1 MDNTVPELRR
11 ELSLTHA
18 TVLNMIDMVG
28 IGPFVTLPII
38 LFAIPGKFSLIPWV
52 IGAVLGLVDG
62 LIWAEL
68 GAAWPKAGGSY
79 VFLQKLFKGKA
90 GKAMAFLY
98 IVQTTLHTPLVITS
112 ACLGF
117 INYLRY
123 IVHLNDIQGKLV
135 MIGIIILIVFF
146 LYRKIIDV
154 GKIGIILSIIVVTLL
169 LWTIVTGA
177 MAFDANILA
186 SNSSQPSKLGNLW
199 TIGFWLVAGNY
210 TSKAIYAYLG
220 YYNVCHI
227 GSEIKDPIKNIP
239 KSILLSVIGIAIL
252 YIAMQ
257 FTMAGAV
264 EQKFIINENV
274 PLVSFLFQKVYG
286 ENVAMIA
293 TIMLLAVA
301 ISSLFALLLGYSRI
315 IWAAAKDGM
324 HFKIFAHLHPIKEF
338 PDYALLIFG
347 GIAIIFCMIFN
358 KPSDVFRFIVVT
370 RVFIQFIP
378 QAFGVLLLRMNK
390 RSDELR
396 FKMPLYPYPAIISI
410 LIWFFV
416 FATSGYQYTILG
428 ALVII
433 IGLVLYFL
441 LFNKKDHPEESR
453 TIKIENG
460 N

>member
-1 MDNTVPELRR
+1 MNNSEAAPELRR

-38 LFAIPGKFSLIPWV
+38 LFAIPGKFSLIPWA

-98 IVQTTLHTPLVITS
+98 IVQTSIHTPLVITS

-117 INYLRY
+117 INYLRF
-123 IVHLNDIQGKLV
+123 IVHLNELQGKV
-135 MIGIIILIVFF
+135 IMVGVIILIVFF
-146 LYRKIIDV
+146 LYRKVIDV
-154 GKIGIILSIIVVTLL
+154 GKIGVALSVIVVTLL

-177 MAFDANILA
+177 IAYDSNIMAANSA
-186 SNSSQPSKLGNLW
+186 APSKLGNLW
-199 TIGFWLVAGNY
+199 TLGFWLVAGNY

-220 YYNVCHI
+220 YYNVCHF
-227 GSEIKDPIKNIP
+227 GSEIKDPVKNIP
-239 KSILLSVIGIAIL
+239 KSIVLSVIGIAVL

-264 EQKFIINENV
+264 EQKFITSENV
-274 PLVSFLFQKVYG
+274 PLVSYLFEKVYG
-286 ENVAMIA
+286 QQVATIA
-293 TIMLLAVA
+293 TIMLLVVA

-324 HFKIFAHLHPIKEF
+324 HFKVFAHLHPTKQF
-338 PDYALLIFG
+338 PDYALLIFA

-370 RVFIQFIP
+370 RIFIQFIP
-378 QAFGVLLLRMNK
+378 QAIGVILLRINGK
-390 RSDELR
+390 SDVLP
-396 FKMPLYPYPAIISI
+396 FKMPFYPYTAILSI
-410 LIWFFV
+410 IIWLFV
-416 FATSGYQYTILG
+416 FFTSGYQYTIFG
-428 ALVII
+428 ASVIV
-433 IGLVLYFL
+433 IGLLMYFL
-441 LFNKKDHPEESR
+441 IFNKRD
-453 TIKIENG
+453 IQQID
-460 N
+460 